1 MPYQIAAL
9 LAATCWSLS
18 SLILAEP
25 VRRLGGPRFC
35 RLRMLYVSFALLI
48 ISIFRNQW
56 ETIEIGDFWLI
67 TLSAIVGLVVGD
79 IGLFTA
85 MARIGPRRT
94 SVLFTT
100 NAPMAAVGGVL
111 LFDEVLRSWALLGAV
126 LTVLGVMLAVNYG
139 TNQDVKDSV
148 FEKVDGSLKVGAFWA
163 SLGAFG
169 QAIGALAAKPVLD
182 HGADTLTVATLR
194 VLIATPLMWLLANP
208 TDKLASAPEKEPV
221 ANMDWLKLVASGTLA
236 MVLGMSFLLY
246 AIGNGDT
253 GIASILGGT
262 TPVIMLPLL
271 WIATRRAPA
280 LGAWAGAILS
290 IFGIALMM

>member
-1 MPYQIAAL
+1 VPYQIAAL

-35 RLRMLYVSFALLI
+35 RLRMLYVSVALLL
-48 ISIFRNQW
+48 ISLFRNQW
-56 ETIEIGDFWLI
+56 GTIEFGDFGLLI
-67 TLSAIVGLVVGD
+67 LSAIVGLVVGD
-79 IGLFTA
+79 IGLFTS

-126 LTVLGVMLAVNYG
+126 LTVGGVMLAVNYG
-139 TNQDVKDSV
+139 TNQDAKDSV
-148 FEKVDGSLKVGAFWA
+148 FEKIDGSLKVGIFWA
-163 SLGAFG
+163 TIGAFG
-169 QAIGALAAKPVLD
+169 QAAGALAAKPILD

-194 VLIATPLMWLLANP
+194 VLIATPLMWLLAKP
-208 TDKLASAPEKEPV
+208 SDKLAQAPEKGEILKT
-221 ANMDWLKLVASGTLA
+221 DWIRLVASGTLA

-246 AIGNGDT
+246 AIGRGDT

-271 WIATRRAPA
+271 WVATRRPPTF
-280 LGAWAGAILS
+280 GAWIGAILS
-290 IFGIALMM
+290 IIGIAFMM

>member
-18 SLILAEP
+18 GLILAEP

-35 RLRMLYVSFALLI
+35 RIRMLYVSLVLLV

-56 ETIEIGDFWLI
+56 DNIEFEDLGLL

-100 NAPMAAVGGVL
+100 NAPLAALGGVL

-126 LTVLGVMLAVNYG
+126 LTVGGVILAVNYG
-139 TNQDVKDSV
+139 TNRNAQGSV
-148 FEKVDGSLKVGAFWA
+148 FERIDGSLKIGAFWA
-163 SLGAFG
+163 GVGAFG
-169 QAIGALAAKPVLD
+169 QAAGALAAKPVLD
-182 HGADTLTVATLR
+182 HGADTLSVATLR
-194 VLIATPLMWLLANP
+194 VLIATPLMWLLAKP
-208 TDKLASAPEKEPV
+208 SDKLARAPEKEKLLRT
-221 ANMDWLKLVASGTLA
+221 DWVRLTASGTLA

-246 AIGNGDT
+246 AIGHGDT
-253 GIASILGGT
+253 GVASILGGT

-271 WIATRRAPA
+271 WVATRRPPA
-280 LGAWAGAILS
+280 LGAWIGAILS
-290 IFGIALMM
+290 IIGIAFMM

>member
-9 LAATCWSLS
+9 LAATCWALS

-35 RLRMLYVSFALLI
+35 RLRMLYVSIVLLV
-48 ISIFRNQW
+48 ISVFRNQW
-56 ETIEIGDFWLI
+56 DNIEFGDLGLL

-100 NAPMAAVGGVL
+100 NAPLAALGGVL

-126 LTVLGVMLAVNYG
+126 LTVGGVMLAINYG
-139 TNQDVKDSV
+139 TNQNAQGSI
-148 FEKVDGSLKVGAFWA
+148 FERIDGSLKIGVFWA
-163 SLGAFG
+163 GVGAFG
-169 QAIGALAAKPVLD
+169 QAAGALAAKPVLD
-182 HGADTLTVATLR
+182 HGADTLSVATLR
-194 VLIATPLMWLLANP
+194 VLIATPLMWLLAKP
-208 TDKLASAPEKEPV
+208 TDKLAQAPEKEQILRT
-221 ANMDWLKLVASGTLA
+221 DWVRLAASGTLA

-246 AIGNGDT
+246 AIGRGDT

-271 WIATRRAPA
+271 WIATRRLPA
-280 LGAWAGAILS
+280 LGAWVGAILS
-290 IFGIALMM
+290 IIGIAFMM

>member
-9 LAATCWSLS
+9 LAATCWALS

-35 RLRMLYVSFALLI
+35 RLRMLYVSVVLLV

-56 ETIEIGDFWLI
+56 DNIEFGDLGLL

-100 NAPMAAVGGVL
+100 NAPLAALGGVL

-126 LTVLGVMLAVNYG
+126 LTVGGVILAVNYG
-139 TNQDVKDSV
+139 TNRNAQGSV
-148 FEKVDGSLKVGAFWA
+148 FERIDGSLKIGAFWA
-163 SLGAFG
+163 GVGAFG
-169 QAIGALAAKPVLD
+169 QAAGALAAKPVLD
-182 HGADTLTVATLR
+182 HGADTLSVATLR
-194 VLIATPLMWLLANP
+194 VLIATPLMWLLAKP
-208 TDKLASAPEKEPV
+208 SDKLARAPEKEKLLRT
-221 ANMDWLKLVASGTLA
+221 DWVRLIASGTLA

-246 AIGNGDT
+246 AIGHGDT
-253 GIASILGGT
+253 GVASILGGT

-271 WIATRRAPA
+271 WVATRRRPA
-280 LGAWAGAILS
+280 LGAWIGAILS
-290 IFGIALMM
+290 IAGIAFMM

>member
-18 SLILAEP
+18 GLILAEP

-35 RLRMLYVSFALLI
+35 RIRMLYVSLVLLV

-56 ETIEIGDFWLI
+56 DNIEFEDLGLL

-100 NAPMAAVGGVL
+100 NAPLAALGGVL

-126 LTVLGVMLAVNYG
+126 LTVGGVMLAVNYG
-139 TNQDVKDSV
+139 TNQNAQGSV
-148 FEKVDGSLKVGAFWA
+148 FERVDGSLKIGALWA
-163 SLGAFG
+163 GIGAFG
-169 QAIGALAAKPVLD
+169 QAAGALAAKPVLD
-182 HGADTLTVATLR
+182 HGADTLSVATLR
-194 VLIATPLMWLLANP
+194 VLIATPLMWLLAKP
-208 TDKLASAPEKEPV
+208 SDKLAQAPEKEKLLRT
-221 ANMDWLKLVASGTLA
+221 DWVKLTASGTLA

-246 AIGNGDT
+246 AIGKGDT
-253 GIASILGGT
+253 GVASILGGT

-271 WIATRRAPA
+271 WIVTRRPPA
-280 LGAWAGAILS
+280 LGAWIGAILS
-290 IFGIALMM
+290 VTGIAFMM